1 MTSLKSLVTSFA
13 FAGLAVAHGASPVKA
28 ADATSLRVKPLGAVN
43 MTLGTKRAIGY
54 FTADGSTCNATLV
67 LSEVNF
73 KEEPGVA
80 NNATRISTAIG
91 AGTSSR
97 VDTEW
102 GPSLVL
108 SCETGAAG
116 MTVQAIDR
124 VAYAKPRN

>member
-1 MTSLKSLVTSFA
+1 MSSFKTLVSSFA
-13 FAGLAVAHGASPVKA
+13 FAGLAVVHGATPVKA

-54 FTADGSTCNATLV
+54 FTADANTCNATLV
-67 LSEVNF
+67 LSEVNYN
-73 KEEPGVA
+73 EDPVVT

-108 SCETGAAG
+108 SCETGASA
-116 MTVQAIDR
+116 MTVQTINR
-124 VAYAKPRN
+124 IAYAKPRS